1 MKIKNLVP
9 FLVIIIFISC
19 SESSDDESSSTTD
32 SVTYSVEISAASGG
46 TVDNSGGSFDSGS
59 TLTVT
64 ATPNSGYAFINW
76 SDGTTDN
83 PKDLNVNSNL
93 TLTANF
99 GEAFTVSTEFAELYN
114 SIDGLST
121 VGDNQI
127 LKSGVESVREL
138 DLSDPT
144 GGSTIGFLD
153 DLSGIENFTN
163 LRKLTVDRQ
172 SLRRVDLS
180 KNTKLEYVWIA
191 NNKLIEINL
200 KNLEFLEELQLIGNQ
215 LETIDLSDSPYLK
228 ILRLGENYFSS
239 FDLESTPRVN
249 YLVLKSNP
257 LTEIKNLEDLTLLK
271 SLFIGNTSLSSLDVS
286 QLPLLEFVEAPNT
299 NLLNCIQVSQN
310 QLDNFV
316 STWTYDEG
324 QGFSTSCN

>member
-83 PKDLNVNSNL
+83 PKELNVNSNL

-228 ILRLGENYFSS
+228 ILSLGENYFSS

-299 NLLNCIQVSQN
+299 NLLNCIQVSQY

-324 QGFSTSCN
+324 QGF

>member
-1 MKIKNLVP
+1 M
-9 FLVIIIFISC
+9 
-19 SESSDDESSSTTD
+19 
-32 SVTYSVEISAASGG
+32 
-46 TVDNSGGSFDSGS
+46 
-59 TLTVT
+59 
-64 ATPNSGYAFINW
+64 
-76 SDGTTDN
+76 
-83 PKDLNVNSNL
+83 
-93 TLTANF
+93 
-99 GEAFTVSTEFAELYN
+99 
-114 SIDGLST
+114 
-121 VGDNQI
+121 
-127 LKSGVESVREL
+127 
-138 DLSDPT
+138 
-144 GGSTIGFLD
+144 
-153 DLSGIENFTN
+153 
-163 LRKLTVDRQ
+163 
-172 SLRRVDLS
+172 
-180 KNTKLEYVWIA
+180 
-191 NNKLIEINL
+191 IEIKL

-271 SLFIGNTSLSSLDVS
+271 SLFIGNTNLSSLDVS
-286 QLPLLEFVEAPNT
+286 QLSLLEFVEAPNT

>member
-32 SVTYSVEISAASGG
+32 SVTYSVKISAASGG

-64 ATPNSGYAFINW
+64 AAPNSGYAFINW

-83 PKDLNVNSNL
+83 PKELNVNSNL

-180 KNTKLEYVWIA
+180 KNIKLEYVWIA

>member
-1 MKIKNLVP
+1 M
-9 FLVIIIFISC
+9 
-19 SESSDDESSSTTD
+19 
-32 SVTYSVEISAASGG
+32 
-46 TVDNSGGSFDSGS
+46 
-59 TLTVT
+59 
-64 ATPNSGYAFINW
+64 
-76 SDGTTDN
+76 
-83 PKDLNVNSNL
+83 NVNSNL
-93 TLTANF
+93 ILTANF

-114 SIDGLST
+114 SIDGLSS

-127 LKSGVESVREL
+127 LKLGVESVREL

-239 FDLESTPRVN
+239 FDLESTPRVD

-257 LTEIKNLEDLTLLK
+257 ITEIKNLEDLTLLK
-271 SLFIGNTSLSSLDVS
+271 SFFIGNTSLSSLDVS
-286 QLPLLEFVEAPNT
+286 QLPSLEFVEAPNT

-324 QGFSTSCN
+324 QGFQQVATRY

>member
-59 TLTVT
+59 TLTVM

-83 PKDLNVNSNL
+83 PKELNVNSNL

>member
-1 MKIKNLVP
+1 MKIKNLVL

-83 PKDLNVNSNL
+83 PKELNVNSNL

>member
-32 SVTYSVEISAASGG
+32 SVTYSVEISATSGG

-83 PKDLNVNSNL
+83 PKELNVNSNL

>member
-1 MKIKNLVP
+1 MNLKSVFP
-9 FLVIIIFISC
+9 ILFLFAFISC
-19 SESSDDESSSTTD
+19 SESSDEETSTTTD

-76 SDGTTDN
+76 SDGTIDN
-83 PKDLNVNSNL
+83 PKELNVNSNL

-99 GEAFTVSTEFAELYN
+99 GEAFTVSAEFAELYN

-239 FDLESTPRVN
+239 YDLESTPRLN

-271 SLFIGNTSLSSLDVS
+271 SLFIGNTNLSSLDVS
-286 QLPLLEFVEAPNT
+286 QLSLLEFVEAPNT

>member
-83 PKDLNVNSNL
+83 PKELNVNSNL

-324 QGFSTSCN
+324 QGFSTSCD

>member
-19 SESSDDESSSTTD
+19 SESSDEESSSTAD
-32 SVTYSVEISAASGG
+32 SVTFSVEISAASGG

-83 PKDLNVNSNL
+83 PKELNVNSNL

-99 GEAFTVSTEFAELYN
+99 GEAFTVSAEFAELYN

>member
-83 PKDLNVNSNL
+83 PKELNVNSNL

-271 SLFIGNTSLSSLDVS
+271 SLFIGNTSLSSLDLS

>member
-1 MKIKNLVP
+1 MNLKSVFP
-9 FLVIIIFISC
+9 ILFLFAFISC
-19 SESSDDESSSTTD
+19 SESSDEETSTTTD

-83 PKDLNVNSNL
+83 PKELNVNSNL

-138 DLSDPT
+138 DLS
-144 GGSTIGFLD
+144 
-153 DLSGIENFTN
+153 
-163 LRKLTVDRQ
+163 
-172 SLRRVDLS
+172 
-180 KNTKLEYVWIA
+180 
-191 NNKLIEINL
+191 LIHI
-200 KNLEFLEELQLIGNQ
+200 
-215 LETIDLSDSPYLK
+215 
-228 ILRLGENYFSS
+228 
-239 FDLESTPRVN
+239 
-249 YLVLKSNP
+249 
-257 LTEIKNLEDLTLLK
+257 
-271 SLFIGNTSLSSLDVS
+271 
-286 QLPLLEFVEAPNT
+286 
-299 NLLNCIQVSQN
+299 
-310 QLDNFV
+310 
-316 STWTYDEG
+316 
-324 QGFSTSCN
+324 

>member
-1 MKIKNLVP
+1 MKLKIVIP
-9 FLVIIIFISC
+9 FLILFAFISC

-32 SVTYSVEISAASGG
+32 SVTYSVEISATSGG

-76 SDGTTDN
+76 SDGTTEN
-83 PKDLNVNSNL
+83 PKELNVNSNL

-310 QLDNFV
+310 QLDNLV

-324 QGFSTSCN
+324 QGFSTSCD

>member
-1 MKIKNLVP
+1 MNLKSVFP
-9 FLVIIIFISC
+9 ILFLFAFISC
-19 SESSDDESSSTTD
+19 SESSDEETSTTTD
-32 SVTYSVEISAASGG
+32 SVIYSVEISAASGG
-46 TVDNSGGSFDSGS
+46 AVDNSGGSFDSGS

-64 ATPNSGYAFINW
+64 ATPNSGYVFINW

-83 PKDLNVNSNL
+83 PKELSVNSNL

-144 GGSTIGFLD
+144 GGSKIGFLD

-215 LETIDLSDSPYLK
+215 LETIDLSDNQYLK

-239 FDLESTPRVN
+239 FNLESTPRVN

-271 SLFIGNTSLSSLDVS
+271 SLFIGNTNLSSLDVS
-286 QLPLLEFVEAPNT
+286 QLSLLEFVEAPNT

>member
-1 MKIKNLVP
+1 MKLFLFVFYPKIPNINFYYKSFNKRSQIKRNLLLI
-9 FLVIIIFISC
+9 FLSTILFSC
-19 SESSDDESSSTTD
+19 SGGDGNEDSTNFSDEIIGD
-32 SVTYSVEISAASGG
+32 SFKVSA
-46 TVDNSGGSFDSGS
+46 
-59 TLTVT
+59 
-64 ATPNSGYAFINW
+64 
-76 SDGTTDN
+76 
-83 PKDLNVNSNL
+83 
-93 TLTANF
+93 
-99 GEAFTVSTEFAELYN
+99 EFAILFNKIEGF
-114 SIDGLST
+114 SI
-121 VGDNQI
+121 VGNNQI
-127 LKSGVESVREL
+127 LKEDAESINEL

-144 GGSTIGFLD
+144 GGITIGDLD
-153 DLSGIENFTN
+153 DLSGIENFIN
-163 LRKLTVDRQ
+163 LKKLTVDRQ

-180 KNTKLEYVWIA
+180 KNTKLEFISIA

>member
-1 MKIKNLVP
+1 MNLKSVFP
-9 FLVIIIFISC
+9 ILFLFAFISC
-19 SESSDDESSSTTD
+19 SESSDEETSTTTD

-83 PKDLNVNSNL
+83 PKELNVNSNL

-99 GEAFTVSTEFAELYN
+99 GEAFTVSAEFAELYN

-271 SLFIGNTSLSSLDVS
+271 SLFIGNTSLSNLDVS

>member
-1 MKIKNLVP
+1 MKTKNLVP
-9 FLVIIIFISC
+9 LLFIIIFISC

-83 PKDLNVNSNL
+83 PKELNVNSNL

>member
-1 MKIKNLVP
+1 MNLKSVIP
-9 FLVIIIFISC
+9 FLILFAFISC
-19 SESSDDESSSTTD
+19 SESTDEETSTTTD
-32 SVTYSVEISAASGG
+32 SVTYSVEISAANGG

-83 PKDLNVNSNL
+83 PKELNVNSNL

-114 SIDGLST
+114 SIDGLSS

-200 KNLEFLEELQLIGNQ
+200 ENLEFLEELQLIGNQ

-228 ILRLGENYFSS
+228 ILRLGENFFSS
-239 FDLESTPRVN
+239 YDLSSTPRVN

-257 LTEIKNLEDLTLLK
+257 LTQISNLNDLTLLK
-271 SLFIGNTSLSSLDVS
+271 NLFVGNTNLSSLDVS
-286 QLPLLEFVEAPNT
+286 QLPSLEFVEVPNT

-310 QLDNFV
+310 QLDNLV
-316 STWTYDEG
+316 STWRYDEG
-324 QGFSTSCN
+324 QGFSTSCD

>member
-1 MKIKNLVP
+1 MKIKNLVS

-64 ATPNSGYAFINW
+64 ATPNSGYAFINL

-83 PKDLNVNSNL
+83 PKELNVNSNL

-180 KNTKLEYVWIA
+180 KNSKLEYVWIA

>member
-83 PKDLNVNSNL
+83 PKELNVNSNL

>member
-1 MKIKNLVP
+1 MKIKYLVP

-83 PKDLNVNSNL
+83 PKELNVNSNL

>member
-32 SVTYSVEISAASGG
+32 SVTYSVEISATSGG

-83 PKDLNVNSNL
+83 PKELNVNSNL

-271 SLFIGNTSLSSLDVS
+271 SLFIGNTNLSSLDVS
-286 QLPLLEFVEAPNT
+286 QLSLLEFVEAPNT

>member
-19 SESSDDESSSTTD
+19 SESSDEESSSTTD
-32 SVTYSVEISAASGG
+32 SVTYSVKISAASGG

-64 ATPNSGYAFINW
+64 AAPNSGYAFINW
-76 SDGTTDN
+76 SDGTTEN
-83 PKDLNVNSNL
+83 PKELNVNSNL

-180 KNTKLEYVWIA
+180 KNTKLEFISIA

>member
-1 MKIKNLVP
+1 MKINNLVL

-32 SVTYSVEISAASGG
+32 SVTYTVEISAASGG

-83 PKDLNVNSNL
+83 PKELNVNSNL

-99 GEAFTVSTEFAELYN
+99 EEAFTVSTEFAELYN
-114 SIDGLST
+114 SIDGLSI

-163 LRKLTVDRQ
+163 LRRLTIDRQ
-172 SLRRVDLS
+172 SLRNIDLS
-180 KNTKLEYVWIA
+180 KNTKLEYIHIW
-191 NNKLIEINL
+191 NNKLISINL
-200 KNLEFLEELQLIGNQ
+200 DGLENLERLELNGNK
-215 LETIDLSDSPYLK
+215 LESIDLSDSPY
-228 ILRLGENYFSS
+228 ITHLRLAENFFSS
-239 FDLESTPRVN
+239 YDLSSTPRVD

-257 LTEIKNLEDLTLLK
+257 LTQLSNLNDLTLLK
-271 SLFIGNTSLSSLDVS
+271 YLYMGSTNLSSLDVS
-286 QLPLLEFVEAPNT
+286 QLPSLEVVEVPDT

-316 STWTYDEG
+316 STWRNDEG
-324 QGFSTSCN
+324 DVFSLNCD

>member
-32 SVTYSVEISAASGG
+32 SVTYSVEISATSGG

-83 PKDLNVNSNL
+83 PKELNVNSNL

-144 GGSTIGFLD
+144 GGSKIGFLD

-249 YLVLKSNP
+249 YLVLKNNP

-271 SLFIGNTSLSSLDVS
+271 SLFIGNTNLSSLDVS
-286 QLPLLEFVEAPNT
+286 QLSLLEFVEAPNT

>member
-1 MKIKNLVP
+1 MNLKNLVP
-9 FLVIIIFISC
+9 LLFIIIFISC

-83 PKDLNVNSNL
+83 PKELNVNSNL

-249 YLVLKSNP
+249 YLVLKNNP

-271 SLFIGNTSLSSLDVS
+271 SLFIGNTNLSSLDVS
-286 QLPLLEFVEAPNT
+286 QLSLLEFVEAPNT
-299 NLLNCIQVSQN
+299 NLLDCIQVSQN

-324 QGFSTSCN
+324 QGFSTGCN

>member
-83 PKDLNVNSNL
+83 PKELNVNSNL

-271 SLFIGNTSLSSLDVS
+271 SLFIGNTNLSSLDVS
-286 QLPLLEFVEAPNT
+286 QLSLLEFVEAPNT

>member
-1 MKIKNLVP
+1 MKLKSVIP
-9 FLVIIIFISC
+9 FLILFAYISC
-19 SESSDDESSSTTD
+19 SESTDDETSSNTD

-83 PKDLNVNSNL
+83 PKELNINSNL

-99 GEAFTVSTEFAELYN
+99 EEAFTVSTEFAELYN

-127 LKSGVESVREL
+127 LKSGLESVREL

-163 LRKLTVDRQ
+163 LRRLTIDRQ
-172 SLRRVDLS
+172 SLRNIDLS
-180 KNTKLEYVWIA
+180 KNTKLEYIHIW
-191 NNKLIEINL
+191 NNKLISINL
-200 KNLEFLEELQLIGNQ
+200 DGLENLEKIGVGLPNIPGYATNNAHIFYLVCRSQKERINLIKYLKEKQ
-215 LETIDLSDSPYLK
+215 IHAVFHYVCLHDSPYYNDKNDGRKMPNAKRYEECLVRFP
-228 ILRLGENYFSS
+228 LW
-239 FDLESTPRVN
+239 VN
-249 YLVLKSNP
+249 MTDTDWGFVIYHV
-257 LTEIKNLEDLTLLK
+257 
-271 SLFIGNTSLSSLDVS
+271 
-286 QLPLLEFVEAPNT
+286 LEFYKN
-299 NLLNCIQVSQN
+299 
-310 QLDNFV
+310 
-316 STWTYDEG
+316 
-324 QGFSTSCN
+324 

>member
-1 MKIKNLVP
+1 MTTQKN
-9 FLVIIIFISC
+9 
-19 SESSDDESSSTTD
+19 SS
-32 SVTYSVEISAASGG
+32 YPR
-46 TVDNSGGSFDSGS
+46 
-59 TLTVT
+59 L
-64 ATPNSGYAFINW
+64 W
-76 SDGTTDN
+76 
-83 PKDLNVNSNL
+83 
-93 TLTANF
+93 
-99 GEAFTVSTEFAELYN
+99 EAFTVSTEFAELYIN
-114 SIDGLST
+114 RWTFT
-121 VGDNQI
+121 VGDNP
-127 LKSGVESVREL
+127 GVEPRP

-239 FDLESTPRVN
+239 FDLVQELIT
-249 YLVLKSNP
+249 
-257 LTEIKNLEDLTLLK
+257 
-271 SLFIGNTSLSSLDVS
+271 
-286 QLPLLEFVEAPNT
+286 
-299 NLLNCIQVSQN
+299 
-310 QLDNFV
+310 
-316 STWTYDEG
+316 
-324 QGFSTSCN
+324 